1 MCSALL
7 QEQQIQYIII
17 FDRIQR
23 KTGKHFKRFPVFLLV
38 QQLRQTLHR
47 AAMVAG
53 HGLGVKQTAQDAFL
67 HALGHRAEER
77 VDGVVVE
84 HLQGEDGRFRVMRDP
99 VGRGEGEDDLAA
111 AVAAHGAH

>member
-1 MCSALL
+1 MVIVNSPIWKVIRIASPPFGKCRPTACRMCSALL
-7 QEQQIQYIII
+7 QEQQIQCIII

-38 QQLRQTLHR
+38 QQLRQALHR

-53 HGLGVKQTAQDAFL
+53 YGLGVKQTAQDAFL
-67 HALGHRAEER
+67 HALGHCAEER

-84 HLQGEDGRFRVMRDP
+84 HLQG
-99 VGRGEGEDDLAA
+99 
-111 AVAAHGAH
+111 